1 MYNNKLAEEFND
13 DKWWLCEMKRSEWM
27 KNYEVSDKVPVNSTD
42 TICQRSAYPFKDY
55 KTSYYVYLAFALYCC
70 YLPEGDISNVPDGQD
85 GQVST
90 ILAVVLPLSPEMK
103 TMWLQCGFVF
113 GFGPMSYF

>member
-1 MYNNKLAEEFND
+1 
-13 DKWWLCEMKRSEWM
+13 M
-27 KNYEVSDKVPVNSTD
+27 KNYEVSYKVPANSANT
-42 TICQRSAYPFKDY
+42 TCQRSAYPFKDY
-55 KTSYYVYLAFALYCC
+55 KTSYYVYLAIAFYCC
-70 YLPEGDISNVPDGQD
+70 HLPEGDISNVPDGQD

-103 TMWLQCGFVF
+103 TIWSQFGFAF